1 MIYYKIHK
9 GKKIHFTMV
18 NNEYNIKCFI
28 SIVNTA
34 CIIWNSI
41 SLLLDNVTTKTVGII
56 WVFNIGTGIILLER
70 YFPEIKDKVAK
81 IFLYLILGLGHL
93 MAIILMFSER
103 VSPNLVF
110 CFIANI
116 ISFVFS
122 LSYFIYKES
131 R

>member
-1 MIYYKIHK
+1 
-9 GKKIHFTMV
+9 MV

-81 IFLYLILGLGHL
+81 VFLYLILGLGHL